1 MKNRLTI
8 SLCFVPFFFLMFFSL
23 SRPGLCQSEL
33 EWANTYNI
41 EISEDCVAR
50 WIIERKTYL
59 ETIYDEA
66 SFSYY
71 SSLDYHYELSK
82 NISALVKDAALKT
95 GRWDMTNGPLTITSS
110 VFRSGTISYGVIT
123 YQYDWTKFA
132 NSVQDNDRIE
142 IGDTFVNGVLLFGK
156 GELTIEYPSE
166 YVIVDVSPTP
176 EEIIEFNHTV
186 VWRELEIFS
195 VEEISIVLERK
206 SFIDILREY
215 RFLIAGVIAAVGV
228 SSVGFW
234 LLRARR
240 KEDEEKP
247 VPTERTSFETEND
260 EDRVVRMLKASGE
273 SLYQSTIT
281 KRCGFSK
288 SKTSLLLTAMEKRGI
303 LKRQKKGREK
313 LVTLIRKDEH
323 LARKDKR
330 VQPKD

>member
-8 SLCFVPFFFLMFFSL
+8 SLSFVPFFFLMFFSL

-110 VFRSGTISYGVIT
+110 VFRSGTISYGVIA

-132 NSVQDNDRIE
+132 NSAQDNDRIE
-142 IGDTFVNGVLLFGK
+142 IGDAFVNGILLFGK
-156 GELTIEYPSE
+156 GELIIEYPSE

-186 VWRELEIFS
+186 VWSELESFN
-195 VEEISIVLERK
+195 VEEISVILEK
-206 SFIDILREY
+206 KAFIDILREY
-215 RFLIAGVIAAVGV
+215 RFLIAGIIAAVGV

-247 VPTERTSFETEND
+247 IPIERTTFETEND
-260 EDRVVRMLKASGE
+260 EDKVVRILKASQG

-281 KRCGFSK
+281 KRCRFSK

-313 LVTLIRKDEH
+313 LVTLIRKD
-323 LARKDKR
+323 KK
-330 VQPKD
+330 VQPED